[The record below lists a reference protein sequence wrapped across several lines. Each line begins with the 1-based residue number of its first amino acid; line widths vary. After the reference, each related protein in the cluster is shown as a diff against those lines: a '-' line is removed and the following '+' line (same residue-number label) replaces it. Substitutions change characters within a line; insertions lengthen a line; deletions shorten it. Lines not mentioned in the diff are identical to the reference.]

1 MRFLLSKSTGEEGMC
16 MAGLGEHRWYYVIF
30 LLQEKTKRVFIDIS
44 FSKDLK
50 KVLRK
55 HWQGNNPETRDFFSL

>member
-1 MRFLLSKSTGEEGMC
+1 MTGW
-16 MAGLGEHRWYYVIF
+16 GEHRWYYVIF

-50 KVLRK
+50 TLRFYYRANRSGMK
-55 HWQGNNPETRDFFSL
+55 DNLLLSHGA